1 MSKELMLYPMFIVEL
16 SEERV
21 FKLLP
26 MITPYPN
33 SLLELSVLF
42 RHQL

>member
-1 MSKELMLYPMFIVEL
+1 MVYHMFIAEL
-16 SEERV
+16 SEVGV

-33 SLLELSVLF
+33 SLLKLSVLF
-42 RHQL
+42 MH